1 MKLARMALTAE
12 DQFNL
17 EVLKLLLHV
26 SWVDGAVD
34 QSEANMLLGLG
45 RSWTVPEVALQKLMD
60 AVKAGRKPS
69 EPNWELLRQ
78 RSDDALQAARAL
90 VLADG
95 KVQKEEIALLKSIQA
110 LLMNG

>member
-1 MKLARMALTAE
+1 MALSHD

-34 QSEANMLLGLG
+34 QQEANMLLGLG
-45 RSWTVPEVALQKLMD
+45 RSWSVPEVALQKLME
-60 AVKAGRKPS
+60 AVKSGRRPS
-69 EPNWELLRQ
+69 EPNWDLLRE
-78 RSDDALQAARAL
+78 RSDETLQAARAL

-95 KVQKEEIALLKSIQA
+95 KVQKEEIALLKNVQVA
-110 LLMNG
+110 LMGG

>member
-1 MKLARMALTAE
+1 MALTAE

-34 QSEANMLLGLG
+34 QSEANMLMGLG
-45 RSWTVPEVALQKLMD
+45 RSWTVPEVALQKLME

-78 RSDDALQAARAL
+78 RADDALQAARAL

-95 KVQKEEIALLKSIQA
+95 KVQKEEIALLKNVQT